1 MGLKHPVCSKV
12 QWRFG
17 DEFFTAGTVTCPNG
31 RKTYEDTHIM
41 THNRKKYNNIGDNKS
56 TNLLELEKEEII
68 GSGMIV
74 GVFDGH
80 GGDCAAQFLKI
91 QVPNRLKDME
101 INSKVLYNFFFL

>member
-31 RKTYEDTHIM
+31 RKTHEDTHIM
-41 THNRKKYNNIGDNKS
+41 MNKRKMWNSIRENKS
-56 TNLLELEKEEII
+56 TNLLSEDEEFV
-68 GSGMIV
+68 GSEMIA

-91 QVPNRLKDME
+91 QVPNRLKD
-101 INSKVLYNFFFL
+101 IANIDGKVRNFLS